1 MKIAASSSST
11 LAIALLFSPINGS
24 YAFQSSSGALTSRTA
39 ARTTPNTVLYSTPS
53 PDELRRIMEEE
64 STNPDTLAASA
75 AAMKNMTPEDMAKL
89 ISEMEKMPDDQK
101 KQLKDMGM
109 DPDTSEFLFNTNT
122 CIVIISFNQYIQYIA
137 IILLFLTPII

>member
-24 YAFQSSSGALTSRTA
+24 YAFQSSSSALTRCVA
-39 ARTTPNTVLYSTPS
+39 ARTTATPTVLYSTPS

-122 CIVIISFNQYIQYIA
+122 FIVIISFY
-137 IILLFLTPII
+137 

>member
-1 MKIAASSSST
+1 MKIVAFTSIF
-11 LAIALLFSPINGS
+11 AIALKLKGNH
-24 YAFQSSSGALTSRTA
+24 AFQASPGAFA
-39 ARTTPNTVLYSTPS
+39 WRTTAHASPLLFSTPS
-53 PDELRRIMEEE
+53 ADDLRRIMEEE

-109 DPDTSEFLFNTNT
+109 DPDTSEYYFKLR
-122 CIVIISFNQYIQYIA
+122 
-137 IILLFLTPII
+137 LLKEKHSNRH

>member
-1 MKIAASSSST
+1 MKITASSSTT

-24 YAFQSSSGALTSRTA
+24 YAFQSSSSALTRRVA
-39 ARTTPNTVLYSTPS
+39 ARTTATPTVLYSTPS

-122 CIVIISFNQYIQYIA
+122 CIVIISFY
-137 IILLFLTPII
+137 